1 MTARRR
7 LAPDDRRAAI
17 LAAAGEAFSRR
28 PYADVSMTGIADA
41 AGVSAPLVV
50 FYFGSK
56 RALYLEVLRTAVTSI
71 GDGLRAVPGPPS
83 LDRLHA
89 SVRFY
94 AEYARSHR
102 AGFLSYLRGGS
113 ETALPEATALVA
125 ELRGELAATIAADVV
140 AGLAPRTLDA
150 AGLAALDVAVHGHF
164 GQVDAAVQRW
174 LALPDD
180 RRELVDADTL
190 ARLAV
195 AAFAGT
201 LRALLPPG

>member
-1 MTARRR
+1 MSARR
-7 LAPDDRRAAI
+7 LAPDERRAAI
-17 LAAAGEAFSRR
+17 LTAAREVFSRR
-28 PYADVSMTGIADA
+28 PYADVSMAGIAQV
-41 AGVSAPLVV
+41 AGVSAPLVA

-71 GDGLRAVPGPPS
+71 GAGLAAVPGPPS
-83 LDRLHA
+83 LERLRA

-94 AEYARSHR
+94 AEYAASHR

-125 ELRGELAATIAADVV
+125 QLRDRLAATIMADVV

-164 GQVDAAVQRW
+164 GQVDATVQRW
-174 LALPDD
+174 LALPDEERD
-180 RRELVDADTL
+180 LVDAGGI

-201 LRALLPPG
+201 LRALGPES